1 MLRRTNLECPDLSR
15 ITDPELLGAAIAGA
29 KMSAFGF
36 ALDVLDIEPRK
47 LNAWLAGDRPLPAAV
62 RALCILVVERPALA
76 HELARE
82 RQVR

>member
-1 MLRRTNLECPDLSR
+1 
-15 ITDPELLGAAIAGA
+15 
-29 KMSAFGF
+29 MSAFGF

-62 RALCILVVERPALA
+62 RALCILIVERPALA

-82 RQVR
+82 RQTP